1 MATAITTAPAE
12 YMLGDAEEE
21 RRRLVAQAA
30 LLDGEARA
38 LLDRLDIPVGGDVVD
53 IACGPIG
60 ILPLLSARVGP
71 HGEVTGLD
79 RHPAMLA
86 DAARTCAALGNVR
99 VVLGD
104 ATGTG
109 LARDSYDLAHVR
121 LLLVNVPDPAAVL
134 REAVAIVRPS
144 GTVAVQEVDWLS
156 WQCEPALPEWTELR
170 DVLTRLWHSRG
181 LDPCIG
187 RRLPALLRAA
197 GLREVTAV
205 ASAGIDGTGQP
216 YQRLLLTFAARFRE
230 RLLDGITPADELD
243 RLVDAVAAHLAR
255 PDTVVVRAMT
265 VQAWG
270 RVAGRTAVAR

>member
-1 MATAITTAPAE
+1 MATATTARAD

-53 IACGPIG
+53 IGCGPVG

-71 HGEVTGLD
+71 HGQVTGID

-86 DAARTCAALGNVR
+86 DAAGTCAGLGNVR
-99 VVLGD
+99 VALGD
-104 ATGTG
+104 ATDTG
-109 LARDSYDLAHVR
+109 LARGAYDLAHIR
-121 LLLVNVPDPAAVL
+121 LLLVNVPDPGAVL

-156 WQCEPALPEWTELR
+156 WQCEPALPEWTALR
-170 DVLTRLWHSRG
+170 GVMLRLWHSRG

-205 ASAGIDGTGQP
+205 ATAGIDGTGQP

-230 RLLDGITPADELD
+230 HLLDGITTAGELD

>member
-1 MATAITTAPAE
+1 MATMTADH
-12 YMLGDAEEE
+12 MLGEAEEE

-30 LLDGEARA
+30 LLEDEARA

-53 IACGPIG
+53 IGCGPIG
-60 ILPLLSARVGP
+60 ILPLLAARVGT
-71 HGEVTGLD
+71 HGTVTGLD
-79 RHPAMLA
+79 RHPTMLA
-86 DAARTCAALGNVR
+86 DAARACARLGNVR
-99 VVLGD
+99 VVRGD
-104 ATGTG
+104 ATDTG
-109 LARDSYDLAHVR
+109 LRRDAYDLAHVR
-121 LLLVNVPDPAAVL
+121 LVLVNVPDPAAVL

-156 WQCEPALPEWTELR
+156 WQCEPGLPAWAELR

-205 ASAGIDGTGQP
+205 ASARIDATGQP

-230 RLLDGITPADELD
+230 RLLDGITTAAELD
-243 RLVDAVAAHLAR
+243 PLVDAVAAHLAR

-270 RVAGRTAVAR
+270 RVPGRGAAAR